1 MGFMWMMGVV
11 GVFRLHDVVNTV
23 DYLSV
28 WCLSIAGT
36 ICLIGTTV
44 HFTGNIPKECEILF
58 EDLNFSYE
66 RNFSSRQRKIFRKDV
81 LSLRIFGQRCDPI
94 KLLKHNA
101 MYHYFGGM
109 IDFIITFLVAYP
121 ELGKA

>member
-11 GVFRLHDVVNTV
+11 GVFRLHDVVKTF
-23 DYLSV
+23 DYMSI
-28 WCLSIAGT
+28 WCVSIGGT
-36 ICLIGTTV
+36 ICLIGTV
-44 HFTGNIPKECEILF
+44 HFTGNIPKECGILV
-58 EDLNFSYE
+58 ERLNFSYE

-94 KLLKHNA
+94 RLLKHNA